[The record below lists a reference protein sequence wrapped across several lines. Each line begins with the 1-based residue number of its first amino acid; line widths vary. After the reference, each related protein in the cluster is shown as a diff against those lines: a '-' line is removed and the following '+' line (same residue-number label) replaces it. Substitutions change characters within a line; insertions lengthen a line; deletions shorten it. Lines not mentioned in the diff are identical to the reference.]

1 MSGFRLN
8 YDEAFRD
15 LDFIR
20 QKLNELPENAAQLL
34 WPNSPPGNPIRG
46 LYPEGFRFA
55 RHLLQKAAAEGMEAV
70 RAAWA
75 ALEAMREEDLRTQAR
90 LRGAATSKGGKR

>member
-20 QKLNELPENAAQLL
+20 KWLNELPGNAAHLS
-34 WPNSPPGNPIRG
+34 WPNPMPGDPIQG

-55 RHLLQKAAAEGMEAV
+55 RHLLQKAAAEAMEAV

-75 ALEAMREEDLRTQAR
+75 ALEAMREEDLRAQAR

>member
-20 QKLNELPENAAQLL
+20 QKLNGLPGNAAHLL
-34 WPNSPPGNPIRG
+34 WPNPMPGNPIQG

-55 RHLLQKAAAEGMEAV
+55 RHLLQKTAAEAMEAV

-75 ALEAMREEDLRTQAR
+75 ALEAMREEDLRAQAR

>member
-15 LDFIR
+15 LDLIH
-20 QKLNELPENAAQLL
+20 KWLNELPGNAAHLS
-34 WPNSPPGNPIRG
+34 WPNPMPGNPIRG

-55 RHLLQKAAAEGMEAV
+55 RHLLQKTAAEAMEAV
-70 RAAWA
+70 RAARA
-75 ALEAMREEDLRTQAR
+75 ALEAMREEDLRAQAR
-90 LRGAATSKGGKR
+90 LRGAATSKGGTR